1 MGHNAGVVR
10 SDVIPSAIG
19 NDFRANNVNAG
30 SITQVDRHWI
40 IDIRYSCS
48 TGLKAMVVAAANLF
62 HVKGGF
68 KISCDICSIHLQKV
82 IVHPVRPID
91 PVEGRLCQRWK
102 KALKITVITFVKDL
116 LPACQSCPQTTHY
129 ARMLGCH
136 IHSMELIA

>member
-62 HVKGGF
+62 HVTGGF
-68 KISCDICSIHLQKV
+68 PKV
-82 IVHPVRPID
+82 E
-91 PVEGRLCQRWK
+91 EGSEDHR
-102 KALKITVITFVKDL
+102 
-116 LPACQSCPQTTHY
+116 HY
-129 ARMLGCH
+129 FC
-136 IHSMELIA
+136 